1 MHLNSREPYCSLL
14 HAGISEQPLHLRW
27 GWEEVGGG
35 AWGSEKKKKK
45 DKFNVR
51 EQEVPAVKR

>member
-45 DKFNVR
+45 TSLT
-51 EQEVPAVKR
+51 